1 MSGRKLFP
9 VICQFASDFGKEA
22 IVRAV
27 ILRLSMFNITLP
39 YTPVAVSAIL
49 FFATFVTVL
58 ITQPPYLMKV
68 GGFFPYFFNIL
79 TANIAA
85 IQRES
90 RAGTQCAVWLD
101 VETGI
106 SSTTE
111 AHFGQPING
120 AHPVFYRQWN
130 SLV

>member
-1 MSGRKLFP
+1 MPGRKLFP

-27 ILRLSMFNITLP
+27 ILRLAMLNITLP

-68 GGFFPYFFNIL
+68 GGVLP
-79 TANIAA
+79 
-85 IQRES
+85 S
-90 RAGTQCAVWLD
+90 
-101 VETGI
+101 
-106 SSTTE
+106 
-111 AHFGQPING
+111 
-120 AHPVFYRQWN
+120 VFTI
-130 SLV
+130 